1 MNLLKQPT
9 VNEWEQNC
17 NPSILMEID
26 IFSYSMFTGNYFPIH
41 IKKIIPL
48 GKMTLKCWEAAF
60 KTHKNHSDWTEWWTS
75 EKSILESYIL
85 QVLIES

>member
-48 GKMTLKCWEAAF
+48 GKMTLKCWEVAF
-60 KTHKNHSDWTEWWTS
+60 KTHKIAVTEQNGGLLKKVS
-75 EKSILESYIL
+75 
-85 QVLIES
+85 